1 MTGNGFALQPFDF
14 ATFAPDKN
22 KMATTA
28 KFRRL
33 IEKVK
38 QKAKIQRRSNK
49 KLFER
54 FKTDKPKGLDKAFK
68 AVNDEVF
75 AHINCLECAN
85 CCKIAQ
91 PVFEK
96 QDVKRIARHFSMT
109 EEAFIGKYL
118 KADPDYEY
126 FTKKLPCTFLGDDNK
141 CTIYEVRP
149 MGCRTYP
156 PAKLRLSPEQ
166 LDVIYENIG
175 ICPAVSEMVD
185 KIKIQFGGG
194 HQ

>member
-1 MTGNGFALQPFDF
+1 MA
-14 ATFAPDKN
+14 ATL
-22 KMATTA
+22 
-28 KFRRL
+28 KFKLL

-38 QKAKIQRRSNK
+38 LKAKIQRRSNK

-68 AVNDEVF
+68 IANDEVF
-75 AHINCLECAN
+75 SRINCLDCAN
-85 CCKIAQ
+85 CCRIAQ
-91 PVFEK
+91 PVFETP
-96 QDVKRIARHFSMT
+96 DVNRIAKHFAMT
-109 EEAFIGKYL
+109 PDAFIKKYL
-118 KADPDYEY
+118 KADPEYEY
-126 FTKKLPCTFLGDDNK
+126 FTKKLPCTFLGEDNK

-175 ICPAVSEMVD
+175 ICPATSEIVD
-185 KIKIQFGGG
+185 KIKAQFG
-194 HQ
+194 